1 MPKNT
6 RPEAKEIA
14 DLLWEDIETLP
25 EKEKLKVDAIIRL
38 YCNESQTAIRKI
50 IKQEIA
56 QKLDTLQKIA
66 EENKRSIETINDK
79 AFGNGSDKK

>member
-14 DLLWEDIETLP
+14 DLLWEDIESLP

-38 YCNESQTAIRKI
+38 YCNETQTAIRKI
-50 IKQEIA
+50 IKEEVA
-56 QKLDTLQKIA
+56 QKLDDLQETVDAQGRDIKKIN
-66 EENKRSIETINDK
+66 EK
-79 AFGNGSDKK
+79 AFGNGSCE